1 MKYTRNTAISPV
13 LYLQLHN
20 YTFFFF
26 ISYNIII
33 VLYSPRQKH
42 PNISDN
48 DNFHAGFPG
57 EDFIWFPWLSII
69 ALRSRRHRKR
79 DIFDRTHLFCCF
91 GGSLVSANIHAT
103 HARTHS
109 RVESRHRRYALT
121 RHRRRRQPPRRRS
134 AVLAGS
140 SSCPSGEHML
150 PRSPCVRLTKLR
162 RYTLL

>member
-1 MKYTRNTAISPV
+1 VKYTRNTAISPV
-13 LYLQLHN
+13 LCIQLRN

-26 ISYNIII
+26 VSYNIIVGTYSI
-33 VLYSPRQKH
+33 HRDRSTRIYLIMIIFMRGFLGKILFGFRSCRLLLWDRVVTGNVIFLTGRIYFVVLEGVLLARAH
-42 PNISDN
+42 
-48 DNFHAGFPG
+48 
-57 EDFIWFPWLSII
+57 
-69 ALRSRRHRKR
+69 
-79 DIFDRTHLFCCF
+79 
-91 GGSLVSANIHAT
+91 T